1 MHYYS
6 GDEKM
11 SVEIRIAKEGEV
23 PVVTMTGR
31 LDGFGSQQL
40 DESIREIIP
49 DDTRSVILNL
59 AGVEYLSSAGIRV
72 FLALKKRL
80 KLRGG
85 TLVLTNVGEF
95 PRNVLEMAG
104 FLKVFDIYPSVKEA
118 EIACRARPDAED
130 LLPVE
135 HPKTFT
141 VHDVV
146 YAVESRSS
154 TPASLIVTGDLA
166 KVLESSITKDD
177 IRTIGFADA
186 DYSLGLGAL
195 GKNIDDAMPLLGEM
209 ITLHGS
215 MVYVPTDG
223 HRTPDFF
230 TPVKDTGGVR
240 IFTGFN
246 IALAGQFHEIITF
259 ETGHA
264 GGVTLA
270 ELYSAIFS
278 FAKGR
283 REDFRGIIS
292 LVLYGIAEGVISS
305 EIKFSPVVDRRP
317 PNKGSIMDPENYDE
331 WNDTNTEPRYRG
343 DTLVSFGIGIDFSS
357 DLSAFNAEMIHAI
370 SYVHPSDNAAASK
383 YLHNHGVIFR
393 DVPFDTR
400 SEISHQVKTTTQ
412 NGEFIDMRHLMD
424 STRVR
429 KAKLGIS
436 YISSI
441 GTRGAS

>member
-1 MHYYS
+1 
-6 GDEKM
+6 M

-23 PVVTMTGR
+23 PVVTLTGR
-31 LDGFGSQQL
+31 LDGFGAQQL
-40 DESIREIIP
+40 DESLREIVP

-59 AGVEYLSSAGIRV
+59 AGVGYLSSAGIRV
-72 FLALKKRL
+72 FLTLKKRL
-80 KLRGG
+80 KQRGG
-85 TLVLTNVGEF
+85 TLVLANVGEF

-104 FLKVFDIYPSVKEA
+104 FLNVFEVYQSVKDA
-118 EIACRARPDAED
+118 EIACRPRPAGDE
-130 LLPVE
+130 LLPAG

-146 YAVESRSS
+146 YSIESRSPA
-154 TPASLIVTGDLA
+154 PASLIVTGSLA
-166 KVLESSITKDD
+166 KVLESSLTRDD
-177 IRTIGFADA
+177 IRAIGFADA
-186 DYSLGLGAL
+186 DYSLGLGAI
-195 GKNIDDAMPLLGEM
+195 GDNADTAMPLLGEM

-246 IALAGQFHEIITF
+246 IALSGQFHEIVTF
-259 ETGHA
+259 ETGHE
-264 GGVTLA
+264 GGITLA

-278 FAKGR
+278 LARGR
-283 REDFRGIIS
+283 RKDFRGVIS
-292 LVLYGIAEGVISS
+292 LVLYGIAEGVVSS
-305 EIKFSPVVDRRP
+305 EIKFSPVADRRP
-317 PNKGSIMDPENYDE
+317 PNRRSIMDPENYDE
-331 WNDTNTEPRYRG
+331 WNDTNTDPRYRG
-343 DTLVSFGIGIDFSS
+343 DTLISFGIGIDFTS
-357 DLSAFNAEMIHAI
+357 DLSSFDPEIIHAI
-370 SYVHPSDNAAASK
+370 SYVHPRDNTETTE

-393 DVPFDTR
+393 DVPFDIR

-429 KAKLGIS
+429 KAKAGIS
-436 YISSI
+436 YISSVE
-441 GTRGAS
+441 TRGAPRE